1 MIVSSPCSSTR
12 STCPNSIHLVLNV
25 PRPMPV
31 VRSALRCPLA
41 ALWVRQKVINHVITT
56 FELTWI
62 IPSRRGLIAAVFQ
75 GRYRDWPPESSLWE
89 GWRVPIVGTLCKSN
103 AIHDLSE
110 PTISTGVDSN
120 TSRTLKHEPFED
132 GVGLGALVEAQKD
145 L

>member
-1 MIVSSPCSSTR
+1 
-12 STCPNSIHLVLNV
+12 
-25 PRPMPV
+25 MPV
-31 VRSALRCPLA
+31 VRSAMRCPLA

-56 FELTWI
+56 FELAWI
-62 IPSRRGLIAAVFQ
+62 IPSRRGLIAAVVQ

-89 GWRVPIVGTLCKSN
+89 GWRVPIVGTFRKSN
-103 AIHDLSE
+103 AIHDLPE
-110 PTISTGVDSN
+110 PTIATRVDSN